1 MTEEKENAVT
11 APTKLQS
18 LEDDALRGDKEA
30 LALVISALRR
40 YRQAAQLLLS
50 RRYSDGAVDGATLYS
65 FDLTVEDIENLEG
78 GE

>member
-1 MTEEKENAVT
+1 MRT
-11 APTKLQS
+11 TKLQF

-40 YRQAAQLLLS
+40 YRQATQLLLS
-50 RRYSDGAVDGATLYS
+50 LRYSDGEVDSATMYR
-65 FDLTVEDIENLEG
+65 FDITVEDIENLVG